1 MTNTKP
7 LKEAVKKAALN
18 SFIQSVI
25 ENSKPPKKIK
35 RPGDAVK
42 YFKDLAKDRAFVKEQ
57 VDGFIDTKDYDSAIT
72 MLENMKYL
80 LTIGEAEA
88 TKLVKKY
95 GKDNENY
102 PLAKEAFPKKDIWV
116 WTGYTAEEL
125 TTNANKKDLVFKIF
139 EKIDYLIDGPFLQDL
154 KNPNLKFRGS
164 ANQRILKINHENT
177 TQLYEDVT
185 DLIESL

>member
-7 LKEAVKKAALN
+7 SLKEAVKKAALN

-42 YFKDLAKDRAFVKEQ
+42 YFKDLAKDRTFVKEQ
-57 VDGFIDTKDYDSAIT
+57 VDGFINTKDYDSAIT

-102 PLAKEAFPKKDIWV
+102 PLAK
-116 WTGYTAEEL
+116 AE
-125 TTNANKKDLVFKIF
+125 
-139 EKIDYLIDGPFLQDL
+139 
-154 KNPNLKFRGS
+154 
-164 ANQRILKINHENT
+164 
-177 TQLYEDVT
+177 
-185 DLIESL
+185 